1 MNGDWDL
8 TPDISRKQRL
18 GFDETIFCA
27 SKTPDQIN
35 RLVQAALKTEEQLL
49 LTRLESEK
57 FSELSDELS
66 QQLDYDEVSHTAVLG
81 HLPAPGGTPR
91 VAIVSGG
98 SSDVRVAREAA
109 RTLQYYRVGV
119 HEIYDVGVAGLW
131 RLLERVEELRGMD
144 VVITVA
150 GMEGTLPSVVAGLVP
165 GLVVAVPVA
174 TGYGVAENGITAL
187 NSALAS
193 CAPGLVVVNVD
204 NGYGAACAALRML
217 NVMQRASV
225 HGDGGG

>member
-1 MNGDWDL
+1 MKGDWDL

-35 RLVQAALKTEEQLL
+35 RLLQEALRAEQPLL
-49 LTRLESEK
+49 LTRLDRGK
-57 FSELSDELS
+57 FAALSNELSER
-66 QQLDYDEVSHTAVLG
+66 LDYDEISHTAILG
-81 HLPAPGGTPR
+81 RVPVPEDTPQ

-109 RTLQYYRVGV
+109 RTLLYYRVGV

-131 RLLERVEELRGMD
+131 RLLERVEELRTMSI
-144 VVITVA
+144 VITVA

-165 GLVVAVPVA
+165 GLVIAVPVA
-174 TGYGVAENGITAL
+174 TGYGVAANGITAL

-204 NGYGAACAALRML
+204 NGYGAGCAALRML
-217 NVMQRASV
+217 NVMQHRSLQ
-225 HGDGGG
+225 GE